1 MRFGRH
7 LKEQQIH
14 GYEKDVIHYDTLKK
28 AIKTQLL
35 ARWGI
40 SDDHAERNDRGR
52 DDDVDSV
59 EEALLESAHAEDGG
73 ESHRAAFFDAFGSEI
88 RRVSERY
95 DATCARLREKVA
107 ALLAEASRPP
117 VLENMSVLA
126 PDTPTGLGTA
136 HSRSQHDDRVDRAFR
151 HVYHEIT
158 IARHVVSLNYTGLRK
173 IAKKYLKKSA
183 KAAYLLAHAVG
194 TDEHVVDETLR
205 DETRELLSVISEAR
219 EAMDHLK
226 GVGGGGGIGRDD
238 DTAGTAGGSASTQ
251 LARRPRS
258 EGGNVDSDD
267 DDAGTHRRR
276 SDVESGSRRRRADSE
291 SVATYSHH
299 SHHSGS
305 LLGSPSRTVYRASAA
320 LAEADVRERLREL
333 PCNRGDEPAKLET
346 ELERAYTKL
355 LGLDEDEASTGGGG
369 GGGGGGADVA
379 RRRLRLIERPA
390 PPAAGQL
397 SSFAFGAGT
406 IAAFAL
412 LVMWIQPVTTRGHD
426 CPRCLQYFQ
435 ASLPAFRLA
444 AIPIVWLW
452 CWAGVT
458 RACGAHYI
466 NYRFLLEVSL
476 EEEAGWHWNAAIAA
490 VLTAGWLVIFALFT
504 ACVRFGIDPLV
515 PGSDLSPAYYPLG
528 LLVFVILILTFPP
541 STIFAV
547 GRTAANKSPDSSDSS
562 DSSDSFAAK
571 MRRVMRIFNPRA
583 RASLLRSIAH
593 MAIAPFGPPIRFR
606 DNLVADVACSMVRCL
621 VDGVTT
627 ARFFFTGEY
636 EKRKPSL
643 AEDLGP
649 TSPVITAIPYWIRL
663 QQCVRRF
670 YDSQQGSRERIE
682 HVINAGKYTMSLV
695 SIGLASV
702 GRYSAIDGP
711 FWSDPGRVAWI
722 SCLFIGALYS
732 FAWDVV
738 MDWGLVEVS
747 KTDSTADSTENL
759 RFPVFPLKIRWKTTR
774 DRVFRSTWFYAWA
787 VCSNL
792 VGRFAWAVTITPHMN
807 RGVFFIFSGL
817 TNEGLATLV
826 AVVELLRRAQWTFL
840 RLENEYLNNAAHYR
854 SVVAAPMLL
863 DDAWSE
869 RWDAEWRFER
879 EEAEASRTTAAVYAV
894 MGANAGMALAVIGV
908 FYLVYSGDF

>member
-40 SDDHAERNDRGR
+40 SDDHAERNEGGR

-73 ESHRAAFFDAFGSEI
+73 EGHRAAFFDAFGSEI

-95 DATCARLREKVA
+95 DATCARLREKVT

-219 EAMDHLK
+219 EAMDLAK
-226 GVGGGGGIGRDD
+226 GGVGGAAREDEVVGVGI
-238 DTAGTAGGSASTQ
+238 
-251 LARRPRS
+251 
-258 EGGNVDSDD
+258 
-267 DDAGTHRRR
+267 TH
-276 SDVESGSRRRRADSE
+276 SE
-291 SVATYSHH
+291 SLGITH

-320 LAEADVRERLREL
+320 AAEADVRERLREL
-333 PCNRGDEPAKLET
+333 PCNRGDEPAGMET

-355 LGLDEDEASTGGGG
+355 LGLDEDEASSDGGGG
-369 GGGGGGADVA
+369 SGGADVA

-397 SSFAFGAGT
+397 SSFAFGAGA

-412 LVMWIQPVTTRGHD
+412 LVMWIQPVTTRGRD

-444 AIPIVWLW
+444 AIPVVWLW

-490 VLTAGWLVIFALFT
+490 VLTAGWLVVFALFT
-504 ACVRFGIDPLV
+504 ACVKFGIDPLV

-547 GRTAANKSPDSSDSS
+547 GRTAANKSGWSSDGGERGVGSP
-562 DSSDSFAAK
+562 DSFAAK
-571 MRRVMRIFNPRA
+571 TRRVMRIFNPRA

-593 MAIAPFGPPIRFR
+593 MAIAPFGPPVRFR

-627 ARFFFTGEY
+627 ARFFFSGEY

-670 YDSQQGSRERIE
+670 YDSQRGSRERIE

-695 SIGLASV
+695 SIGLASI
-702 GRYSAIDGP
+702 GKYRAIDGP

-747 KTDSTADSTENL
+747 CATDSTADSTRS

-807 RGVFFIFSGL
+807 HGVFFIFSGL

>member
-40 SDDHAERNDRGR
+40 SDDHAERNEGGR

-95 DATCARLREKVA
+95 DATCARLREKVT

-219 EAMDHLK
+219 EAMDLAK
-226 GVGGGGGIGRDD
+226 GGVGGAAREDEVVGVGI
-238 DTAGTAGGSASTQ
+238 
-251 LARRPRS
+251 
-258 EGGNVDSDD
+258 
-267 DDAGTHRRR
+267 TH
-276 SDVESGSRRRRADSE
+276 SE
-291 SVATYSHH
+291 SLGITH

-320 LAEADVRERLREL
+320 AAEADVRERLREL
-333 PCNRGDEPAKLET
+333 PCNRGDEPAGMET

-355 LGLDEDEASTGGGG
+355 LGLDEDETSSDGGGG
-369 GGGGGGADVA
+369 SGGANVA

-397 SSFAFGAGT
+397 SSFAFGAGA

-412 LVMWIQPVTTRGHD
+412 LVMWIQPVTTRGRD

-444 AIPIVWLW
+444 AIPVVWLW

-490 VLTAGWLVIFALFT
+490 VLTAGWLVVFALFT
-504 ACVRFGIDPLV
+504 ACVKFGIDPLV

-547 GRTAANKSPDSSDSS
+547 GRTAANKSGWSSDGGERGVGSP
-562 DSSDSFAAK
+562 DSFAAK
-571 MRRVMRIFNPRA
+571 TRRVMRIFNPRA

-593 MAIAPFGPPIRFR
+593 MAIAPFGPPVRFR

-627 ARFFFTGEY
+627 ARFFFSGEY

-670 YDSQQGSRERIE
+670 YDSQRGSRERIE

-695 SIGLASV
+695 SIGLASI
-702 GRYSAIDGP
+702 GKYRAIDGP

-747 KTDSTADSTENL
+747 CATDSTADSTRS

-807 RGVFFIFSGL
+807 HGVFFIFSGL

>member
-40 SDDHAERNDRGR
+40 SDDHAERNEGGR

-219 EAMDHLK
+219 EAMDLAK
-226 GVGGGGGIGRDD
+226 GGVGGAAREDEVVGVGI
-238 DTAGTAGGSASTQ
+238 
-251 LARRPRS
+251 
-258 EGGNVDSDD
+258 
-267 DDAGTHRRR
+267 TH
-276 SDVESGSRRRRADSE
+276 SE
-291 SVATYSHH
+291 SLGITH

-320 LAEADVRERLREL
+320 AAEADVRERLREL
-333 PCNRGDEPAKLET
+333 PCNRGDEPAGMET

-355 LGLDEDEASTGGGG
+355 LGLDEDETSSDGGGG
-369 GGGGGGADVA
+369 SGGADVA

-397 SSFAFGAGT
+397 SSFAFGAGA

-444 AIPIVWLW
+444 AIPVVWLW

-490 VLTAGWLVIFALFT
+490 VLTAGWLVVFALFT
-504 ACVRFGIDPLV
+504 ACVKFGIDPLV

-547 GRTAANKSPDSSDSS
+547 GRTAANKSGWSSDGGERGVGSP
-562 DSSDSFAAK
+562 DSFAAK
-571 MRRVMRIFNPRA
+571 TRRVMRIFNPRA

-593 MAIAPFGPPIRFR
+593 MAIAPFGPPVRFR

-627 ARFFFTGEY
+627 ARFFFSGEY

-670 YDSQQGSRERIE
+670 YDSQRGSRERIE

-695 SIGLASV
+695 SIGLASI
-702 GRYSAIDGP
+702 GKYRAIDGP

-747 KTDSTADSTENL
+747 CATDSTADSTRS

>member
-1 MRFGRH
+1 M
-7 LKEQQIH
+7 
-14 GYEKDVIHYDTLKK
+14 
-28 AIKTQLL
+28 
-35 ARWGI
+35 
-40 SDDHAERNDRGR
+40 
-52 DDDVDSV
+52 
-59 EEALLESAHAEDGG
+59 
-73 ESHRAAFFDAFGSEI
+73 
-88 RRVSERY
+88 
-95 DATCARLREKVA
+95 
-107 ALLAEASRPP
+107 
-117 VLENMSVLA
+117 
-126 PDTPTGLGTA
+126 
-136 HSRSQHDDRVDRAFR
+136 
-151 HVYHEIT
+151 
-158 IARHVVSLNYTGLRK
+158 
-173 IAKKYLKKSA
+173 
-183 KAAYLLAHAVG
+183 
-194 TDEHVVDETLR
+194 
-205 DETRELLSVISEAR
+205 
-219 EAMDHLK
+219 
-226 GVGGGGGIGRDD
+226 
-238 DTAGTAGGSASTQ
+238 
-251 LARRPRS
+251 
-258 EGGNVDSDD
+258 
-267 DDAGTHRRR
+267 
-276 SDVESGSRRRRADSE
+276 
-291 SVATYSHH
+291 
-299 SHHSGS
+299 
-305 LLGSPSRTVYRASAA
+305 
-320 LAEADVRERLREL
+320 
-333 PCNRGDEPAKLET
+333 
-346 ELERAYTKL
+346 
-355 LGLDEDEASTGGGG
+355 
-369 GGGGGGADVA
+369 
-379 RRRLRLIERPA
+379 
-390 PPAAGQL
+390 
-397 SSFAFGAGT
+397 
-406 IAAFAL
+406 
-412 LVMWIQPVTTRGHD
+412 
-426 CPRCLQYFQ
+426 
-435 ASLPAFRLA
+435 
-444 AIPIVWLW
+444 
-452 CWAGVT
+452 
-458 RACGAHYI
+458 
-466 NYRFLLEVSL
+466 EVSL

-490 VLTAGWLVIFALFT
+490 VLTAGWLTVFALFT

-547 GRTAANKSPDSSDSS
+547 GRTAANKSGWSSSGDSSG
-562 DSSDSFAAK
+562 DSFAAK
-571 MRRVMRIFNPRA
+571 TRRVMRIFNPRA

-670 YDSQQGSRERIE
+670 YDSQRGSRERIE
-682 HVINAGKYTMSLV
+682 HVINAGKYATSLV

-738 MDWGLVEVS
+738 RDWGLVEVS
-747 KTDSTADSTENL
+747 LATDGSTAESTRW

-787 VCSNL
+787 MCSNL

>member
-40 SDDHAERNDRGR
+40 SDDHAERNEGGR

-59 EEALLESAHAEDGG
+59 EEALLESAHAEDGS

-95 DATCARLREKVA
+95 DATCARLREKVT

-219 EAMDHLK
+219 EAMDLAK
-226 GVGGGGGIGRDD
+226 GGVGGAAREDEVVGVGI
-238 DTAGTAGGSASTQ
+238 
-251 LARRPRS
+251 
-258 EGGNVDSDD
+258 
-267 DDAGTHRRR
+267 TH
-276 SDVESGSRRRRADSE
+276 SE
-291 SVATYSHH
+291 SLGITH

-320 LAEADVRERLREL
+320 AAEADVRERLREL
-333 PCNRGDEPAKLET
+333 PCNRGDEPAGMET

-355 LGLDEDEASTGGGG
+355 LGLDEDEASSDGGGG
-369 GGGGGGADVA
+369 SGGADVA

-397 SSFAFGAGT
+397 SSFAFGAGA

-412 LVMWIQPVTTRGHD
+412 LVMWIQPVTTRGRD

-444 AIPIVWLW
+444 AIPVVWLW

-490 VLTAGWLVIFALFT
+490 VLTAGWLVVFALFT
-504 ACVRFGIDPLV
+504 ACVKFGIDPLV

-547 GRTAANKSPDSSDSS
+547 GRTAANKSGWSSDGGERGVGSP
-562 DSSDSFAAK
+562 DSFAAK
-571 MRRVMRIFNPRA
+571 TRRVMRIFNPRA

-593 MAIAPFGPPIRFR
+593 MAIAPFGPPVRFR

-627 ARFFFTGEY
+627 ARFFFSGEY

-670 YDSQQGSRERIE
+670 YDSQRGSRERIE

-695 SIGLASV
+695 SIGLASI
-702 GRYSAIDGP
+702 GKYRAIDGP

-747 KTDSTADSTENL
+747 CATDSTADSTRS

-807 RGVFFIFSGL
+807 HGVFFIFSGL

>member
-1 MRFGRH
+1 M
-7 LKEQQIH
+7 
-14 GYEKDVIHYDTLKK
+14 
-28 AIKTQLL
+28 
-35 ARWGI
+35 
-40 SDDHAERNDRGR
+40 
-52 DDDVDSV
+52 
-59 EEALLESAHAEDGG
+59 
-73 ESHRAAFFDAFGSEI
+73 
-88 RRVSERY
+88 
-95 DATCARLREKVA
+95 
-107 ALLAEASRPP
+107 
-117 VLENMSVLA
+117 
-126 PDTPTGLGTA
+126 
-136 HSRSQHDDRVDRAFR
+136 
-151 HVYHEIT
+151 
-158 IARHVVSLNYTGLRK
+158 
-173 IAKKYLKKSA
+173 
-183 KAAYLLAHAVG
+183 
-194 TDEHVVDETLR
+194 
-205 DETRELLSVISEAR
+205 
-219 EAMDHLK
+219 
-226 GVGGGGGIGRDD
+226 
-238 DTAGTAGGSASTQ
+238 
-251 LARRPRS
+251 
-258 EGGNVDSDD
+258 
-267 DDAGTHRRR
+267 
-276 SDVESGSRRRRADSE
+276 
-291 SVATYSHH
+291 
-299 SHHSGS
+299 
-305 LLGSPSRTVYRASAA
+305 
-320 LAEADVRERLREL
+320 
-333 PCNRGDEPAKLET
+333 
-346 ELERAYTKL
+346 
-355 LGLDEDEASTGGGG
+355 
-369 GGGGGGADVA
+369 
-379 RRRLRLIERPA
+379 
-390 PPAAGQL
+390 
-397 SSFAFGAGT
+397 
-406 IAAFAL
+406 
-412 LVMWIQPVTTRGHD
+412 
-426 CPRCLQYFQ
+426 
-435 ASLPAFRLA
+435 
-444 AIPIVWLW
+444 
-452 CWAGVT
+452 T

-490 VLTAGWLVIFALFT
+490 VLTAGWLVVFALFT
-504 ACVRFGIDPLV
+504 ACVKFGIDPLV

-547 GRTAANKSPDSSDSS
+547 GRTAANKSGWSSDGGERGVGSP
-562 DSSDSFAAK
+562 DSFAAK
-571 MRRVMRIFNPRA
+571 TRRVMRIFNPRA

-593 MAIAPFGPPIRFR
+593 MAIAPFGPPVRFR

-627 ARFFFTGEY
+627 ARFFFSGEY

-670 YDSQQGSRERIE
+670 YDSQRGSRERIE

-695 SIGLASV
+695 SIGLASI
-702 GRYSAIDGP
+702 GKYRAIDGP

-747 KTDSTADSTENL
+747 CATDSTADSTRS

-807 RGVFFIFSGL
+807 HGVFFIFSGL

>member
-40 SDDHAERNDRGR
+40 SDDHAERNEGGR

-95 DATCARLREKVA
+95 DATCARLREKVT

-219 EAMDHLK
+219 EAMDLAK
-226 GVGGGGGIGRDD
+226 GGVGGAAREDEVVGVGI
-238 DTAGTAGGSASTQ
+238 
-251 LARRPRS
+251 
-258 EGGNVDSDD
+258 
-267 DDAGTHRRR
+267 TH
-276 SDVESGSRRRRADSE
+276 SE
-291 SVATYSHH
+291 SLGITH

-320 LAEADVRERLREL
+320 AAEADVRERLREL
-333 PCNRGDEPAKLET
+333 PCNRGDEPAGMET

-355 LGLDEDEASTGGGG
+355 LGLDEDEASSDGGGG
-369 GGGGGGADVA
+369 SSGADVA

-397 SSFAFGAGT
+397 SSFAFGAGA

-412 LVMWIQPVTTRGHD
+412 LVMWIQPVTTRGRD

-444 AIPIVWLW
+444 AIPVVWLW

-490 VLTAGWLVIFALFT
+490 VLTAGWLVVFALFT
-504 ACVRFGIDPLV
+504 ACVKFGIDPLV

-547 GRTAANKSPDSSDSS
+547 GRTAANKSGWSSDGGERGVGSP
-562 DSSDSFAAK
+562 DSFAAK
-571 MRRVMRIFNPRA
+571 TRRVMRIFNPRA

-593 MAIAPFGPPIRFR
+593 MAIAPFGPPVRFR

-627 ARFFFTGEY
+627 ARFFFSGEY

-670 YDSQQGSRERIE
+670 YDSQRGSRERIE

-695 SIGLASV
+695 SIGLASI
-702 GRYSAIDGP
+702 GKYRAIDGP

-747 KTDSTADSTENL
+747 CATDSTADSTRS
-759 RFPVFPLKIRWKTTR
+759 RFPVFPLKIHWKTTR

-807 RGVFFIFSGL
+807 HGVFFIFSGL

>member
-40 SDDHAERNDRGR
+40 SDDHAERNEGGR

-95 DATCARLREKVA
+95 DATCARLREKVT

-219 EAMDHLK
+219 EAMDLAK
-226 GVGGGGGIGRDD
+226 GGVGVAAREDEVVGVGI
-238 DTAGTAGGSASTQ
+238 
-251 LARRPRS
+251 
-258 EGGNVDSDD
+258 
-267 DDAGTHRRR
+267 TH
-276 SDVESGSRRRRADSE
+276 SE
-291 SVATYSHH
+291 SLGITH

-305 LLGSPSRTVYRASAA
+305 LLGSPSRTVSRASAA
-320 LAEADVRERLREL
+320 AAEADVRERLREL
-333 PCNRGDEPAKLET
+333 PCNRGDEPAGMET

-355 LGLDEDEASTGGGG
+355 LGLDEDEASSDGGGG
-369 GGGGGGADVA
+369 SGGADVA

-397 SSFAFGAGT
+397 SSFAFGAGA

-412 LVMWIQPVTTRGHD
+412 LVMWIQPVTTRGRD

-444 AIPIVWLW
+444 AIPVVWLW

-490 VLTAGWLVIFALFT
+490 VLTAGWLVVFALFT
-504 ACVRFGIDPLV
+504 ACVKFGIDPLV

-547 GRTAANKSPDSSDSS
+547 GRTAANKSGWSSDGGERGVGSP
-562 DSSDSFAAK
+562 DSFAAK
-571 MRRVMRIFNPRA
+571 TRRVMRIFNPRA

-627 ARFFFTGEY
+627 ARFFFSGEY

-643 AEDLGP
+643 AEDLGA

-670 YDSQQGSRERIE
+670 YDAKQGSRERIE
-682 HVINAGKYTMSLV
+682 HVVNAGKYTVSLI

-702 GRYSAIDGP
+702 GRYGSDIDGS

-722 SCLFIGALYS
+722 SCLFIGAVYS
-732 FAWDVV
+732 YVWDVV
-738 MDWGLVEVS
+738 MDWGLVEVT
-747 KTDSTADSTENL
+747 KREGANGGEWQWW
-759 RFPVFPLKIRWKTTR
+759 FPLVPVKVRWKTTR

-787 VCSNL
+787 MGSNL

-879 EEAEASRTTAAVYAV
+879 EEAAASRTTTAVYVV
-894 MGANAGMALAVIGV
+894 MGANVGVALAVIGV

>member
-40 SDDHAERNDRGR
+40 SDDHAERNEGGR

-219 EAMDHLK
+219 EAMDLAK
-226 GVGGGGGIGRDD
+226 GGVGGAAREDEVVGVGI
-238 DTAGTAGGSASTQ
+238 
-251 LARRPRS
+251 
-258 EGGNVDSDD
+258 
-267 DDAGTHRRR
+267 TH
-276 SDVESGSRRRRADSE
+276 SE
-291 SVATYSHH
+291 SLGITH

-320 LAEADVRERLREL
+320 AAEADVRERLREL
-333 PCNRGDEPAKLET
+333 PCNRGDEPAGMET

-355 LGLDEDEASTGGGG
+355 LGLDEDEASSDGGGG
-369 GGGGGGADVA
+369 SGGADVA

-397 SSFAFGAGT
+397 SSFAFGAGA

-412 LVMWIQPVTTRGHD
+412 LVMWIQPVTTRGRD

-444 AIPIVWLW
+444 AIPVVWLW

-490 VLTAGWLVIFALFT
+490 VLTAGWLVVFALFT
-504 ACVRFGIDPLV
+504 ACVKFGIDPLV

-547 GRTAANKSPDSSDSS
+547 GRTAANKSGWSSDGGERGVGSP
-562 DSSDSFAAK
+562 DSFAAK
-571 MRRVMRIFNPRA
+571 TRRVMRIFNPRA

-593 MAIAPFGPPIRFR
+593 MAIAPFGPPVRFR

-627 ARFFFTGEY
+627 ARFFFSGEY

-670 YDSQQGSRERIE
+670 YDSQRGSRERIE

-695 SIGLASV
+695 SIGLASI
-702 GRYSAIDGP
+702 GKYRAIDGP

-747 KTDSTADSTENL
+747 CATDSTADSTRS

-807 RGVFFIFSGL
+807 HGVFFIFSGL

-863 DDAWSE
+863 NDAWSE

>member
-40 SDDHAERNDRGR
+40 SDDHAERNEGGR
-52 DDDVDSV
+52 DNDVDSV

-95 DATCARLREKVA
+95 DATCARLREKVT

-219 EAMDHLK
+219 EAMDLAK
-226 GVGGGGGIGRDD
+226 GGVGGAAREDEVVGVGI
-238 DTAGTAGGSASTQ
+238 
-251 LARRPRS
+251 
-258 EGGNVDSDD
+258 
-267 DDAGTHRRR
+267 TH
-276 SDVESGSRRRRADSE
+276 SE
-291 SVATYSHH
+291 SLGITH

-320 LAEADVRERLREL
+320 AAEADVRERLREL
-333 PCNRGDEPAKLET
+333 PCNRGDEPAGMET

-355 LGLDEDEASTGGGG
+355 LGLDEDEASSDGGGG
-369 GGGGGGADVA
+369 SGGADVA

-397 SSFAFGAGT
+397 SSFAFGAGA

-412 LVMWIQPVTTRGHD
+412 LVMWIQPVTTRGRD

-444 AIPIVWLW
+444 AIPVVWLW

-490 VLTAGWLVIFALFT
+490 VLTAGWLVVFALFT
-504 ACVRFGIDPLV
+504 ACVKFRIDPLV

-547 GRTAANKSPDSSDSS
+547 GRTAANKSGWSSDGGERGVGSP
-562 DSSDSFAAK
+562 DSFAAK
-571 MRRVMRIFNPRA
+571 TRRVMRIFNPRA

-593 MAIAPFGPPIRFR
+593 MAIAPFGPPVRFR

-627 ARFFFTGEY
+627 ARFFFSGEY

-670 YDSQQGSRERIE
+670 YDSQRGSRERIE

-695 SIGLASV
+695 SIGLASI
-702 GRYSAIDGP
+702 GKYRAIDGP

-738 MDWGLVEVS
+738 MDWGLVEVLCA
-747 KTDSTADSTENL
+747 TDSTADSTRS

-807 RGVFFIFSGL
+807 HGVFFIFSGL

>member
-59 EEALLESAHAEDGG
+59 EEALLESARAEDGG

-183 KAAYLLAHAVG
+183 KAAHLLAHAVG

-219 EAMDHLK
+219 EAMDLAK
-226 GVGGGGGIGRDD
+226 GGVGGAAREDEVVSVGI
-238 DTAGTAGGSASTQ
+238 
-251 LARRPRS
+251 
-258 EGGNVDSDD
+258 
-267 DDAGTHRRR
+267 TH
-276 SDVESGSRRRRADSE
+276 SE
-291 SVATYSHH
+291 SLGITH

-320 LAEADVRERLREL
+320 AAEADVRERLREL
-333 PCNRGDEPAKLET
+333 LCNRGDEPAGMET

-355 LGLDEDEASTGGGG
+355 LGLDEDEASSDGGGG
-369 GGGGGGADVA
+369 SGGADVA

-397 SSFAFGAGT
+397 SSFAFGAGA

-412 LVMWIQPVTTRGHD
+412 LVMWIQPVTTRGRD

-444 AIPIVWLW
+444 AIPVVWLW

-490 VLTAGWLVIFALFT
+490 VLTAGWLVVFALFT
-504 ACVRFGIDPLV
+504 ACVKFGIDPLV

-547 GRTAANKSPDSSDSS
+547 GRTAANKSGWSSDGGERGVGSP
-562 DSSDSFAAK
+562 DSFAAK
-571 MRRVMRIFNPRA
+571 TRRVMRIFNPRA

-670 YDSQQGSRERIE
+670 YDSQRGSRERIE
-682 HVINAGKYTMSLV
+682 HVINAGKYATSLV

-747 KTDSTADSTENL
+747 CATDSTADSTRS

-807 RGVFFIFSGL
+807 HGVFFIFSGL

>member
-40 SDDHAERNDRGR
+40 SDDHAERNEGGR

-95 DATCARLREKVA
+95 DATCARLREKVT

-219 EAMDHLK
+219 EAMDLAK
-226 GVGGGGGIGRDD
+226 GGVGVAAREDEVVGVGI
-238 DTAGTAGGSASTQ
+238 
-251 LARRPRS
+251 
-258 EGGNVDSDD
+258 
-267 DDAGTHRRR
+267 TH
-276 SDVESGSRRRRADSE
+276 SE
-291 SVATYSHH
+291 SLGITH

-320 LAEADVRERLREL
+320 AAEADVRERLREL
-333 PCNRGDEPAKLET
+333 PCNRGDEPAGMET

-355 LGLDEDEASTGGGG
+355 LGLDEDEASSDGGGG
-369 GGGGGGADVA
+369 SGGADVA

-397 SSFAFGAGT
+397 SSFAFGAGA

-412 LVMWIQPVTTRGHD
+412 LVMWIQPVTTRGRD

-444 AIPIVWLW
+444 AIPVVWLW

-490 VLTAGWLVIFALFT
+490 VLTAGWLVVFALFT
-504 ACVRFGIDPLV
+504 ACVKFGIDPLV

-547 GRTAANKSPDSSDSS
+547 GRTAANKSGWSSDGGERGVGSP
-562 DSSDSFAAK
+562 DSFAAK
-571 MRRVMRIFNPRA
+571 TRRVMRIFNPRA

-593 MAIAPFGPPIRFR
+593 MAIAPFGPPVRFR

-627 ARFFFTGEY
+627 ARFFFSGEY

-670 YDSQQGSRERIE
+670 YDSQRGSRERIE

-695 SIGLASV
+695 SIGLASI
-702 GRYSAIDGP
+702 GKYRAIDGP

-747 KTDSTADSTENL
+747 CATDSTADSTRS

-807 RGVFFIFSGL
+807 HGVFFIFSGL

>member
-40 SDDHAERNDRGR
+40 SDDHAERNEGGR

-59 EEALLESAHAEDGG
+59 EEALLESARAEDGG

-219 EAMDHLK
+219 EAMDLAK
-226 GVGGGGGIGRDD
+226 GGVGVSAREDEVVGVGI
-238 DTAGTAGGSASTQ
+238 
-251 LARRPRS
+251 
-258 EGGNVDSDD
+258 
-267 DDAGTHRRR
+267 TH
-276 SDVESGSRRRRADSE
+276 SE
-291 SVATYSHH
+291 SLGITH

-320 LAEADVRERLREL
+320 AAEADVRERLREL

-355 LGLDEDEASTGGGG
+355 LGLDEDETSSDGGGG
-369 GGGGGGADVA
+369 SGGANVA

-397 SSFAFGAGT
+397 SSFAFGAGA

-444 AIPIVWLW
+444 AIPVVWLW

-490 VLTAGWLVIFALFT
+490 VLTAGWLTVFALFT

-547 GRTAANKSPDSSDSS
+547 GRTAANKSGGWSSSGDSSG
-562 DSSDSFAAK
+562 DSFAAK
-571 MRRVMRIFNPRA
+571 TRRVMRIFNPRA

-627 ARFFFTGEY
+627 ARFFFSGEY

-670 YDSQQGSRERIE
+670 YDSQRGSRERIE
-682 HVINAGKYTMSLV
+682 HVINAGKYATSLV

-747 KTDSTADSTENL
+747 LATDGSNAESTRW

-807 RGVFFIFSGL
+807 HGVFFIFSGL

>member
-40 SDDHAERNDRGR
+40 SDDHAERNEGGR

-95 DATCARLREKVA
+95 DATCARLREKVT

-219 EAMDHLK
+219 EAMDLAK
-226 GVGGGGGIGRDD
+226 GGVGGAAREDEVVGVGI
-238 DTAGTAGGSASTQ
+238 
-251 LARRPRS
+251 
-258 EGGNVDSDD
+258 
-267 DDAGTHRRR
+267 TH
-276 SDVESGSRRRRADSE
+276 SE
-291 SVATYSHH
+291 SLGITH

-320 LAEADVRERLREL
+320 AAEADVRERLREL
-333 PCNRGDEPAKLET
+333 PCNRGDEPAGMET

-355 LGLDEDEASTGGGG
+355 LGLDEDEASSDGGGG
-369 GGGGGGADVA
+369 SGGADVA

-397 SSFAFGAGT
+397 SSFAFGAGA

-412 LVMWIQPVTTRGHD
+412 LVMWIQPVTTRGRD

-444 AIPIVWLW
+444 AIPVVWLW

-490 VLTAGWLVIFALFT
+490 VLTAGWLVVFALFT
-504 ACVRFGIDPLV
+504 ACVKFGIDPLV

-547 GRTAANKSPDSSDSS
+547 GRTAANKSGWSSDGGERGVGSP
-562 DSSDSFAAK
+562 DSFAAK
-571 MRRVMRIFNPRA
+571 TRRVMRIFNPRA

-593 MAIAPFGPPIRFR
+593 MAIAPFGPPVRFR

-627 ARFFFTGEY
+627 ARFFFSGEY

-670 YDSQQGSRERIE
+670 YDSQRGSRERIE

-695 SIGLASV
+695 SIGLASI
-702 GRYSAIDGP
+702 GKYRAIDGP

-747 KTDSTADSTENL
+747 CATDSTADSTRS

>member
-95 DATCARLREKVA
+95 DATCARLREKVT

-219 EAMDHLK
+219 EAMDLAK
-226 GVGGGGGIGRDD
+226 GGVGGAAREDEVVGVGI
-238 DTAGTAGGSASTQ
+238 
-251 LARRPRS
+251 
-258 EGGNVDSDD
+258 
-267 DDAGTHRRR
+267 TH
-276 SDVESGSRRRRADSE
+276 SE
-291 SVATYSHH
+291 SLGITH

-320 LAEADVRERLREL
+320 AAEADVRERLREL
-333 PCNRGDEPAKLET
+333 PCNRGDEPAGMET

-355 LGLDEDEASTGGGG
+355 LGLDEDEASSDGGGG
-369 GGGGGGADVA
+369 SGGADVA

-397 SSFAFGAGT
+397 SSFAFGAGA

-412 LVMWIQPVTTRGHD
+412 LVMWIQPVTTRGRD

-444 AIPIVWLW
+444 AIPVVWLW

-490 VLTAGWLVIFALFT
+490 VLTAGWLVVFALFT
-504 ACVRFGIDPLV
+504 ACVKFGIDPLV

-547 GRTAANKSPDSSDSS
+547 GRTAANKSGWSSDGGERGVGSP
-562 DSSDSFAAK
+562 DSFAAK
-571 MRRVMRIFNPRA
+571 TRRVMRIFNPRA

-593 MAIAPFGPPIRFR
+593 MAIAPFGPPVRFR

-627 ARFFFTGEY
+627 ARFFFSGEY

-670 YDSQQGSRERIE
+670 YDSQRGSRERIE

-747 KTDSTADSTENL
+747 CATDSTADSTRS

-807 RGVFFIFSGL
+807 HGVFFIFSGL

>member
-40 SDDHAERNDRGR
+40 SDDHAERNEGGR

-95 DATCARLREKVA
+95 DATCARLREKVT

-219 EAMDHLK
+219 EAMDLAK
-226 GVGGGGGIGRDD
+226 GGVGGAAREDEVVGVGI
-238 DTAGTAGGSASTQ
+238 
-251 LARRPRS
+251 
-258 EGGNVDSDD
+258 
-267 DDAGTHRRR
+267 TH
-276 SDVESGSRRRRADSE
+276 SE
-291 SVATYSHH
+291 SLGITH

-320 LAEADVRERLREL
+320 AAEADVRERLREL
-333 PCNRGDEPAKLET
+333 PCNRGDEPAGMET

-355 LGLDEDEASTGGGG
+355 LGLDEDETSSDGGGG
-369 GGGGGGADVA
+369 SGGADVA

-397 SSFAFGAGT
+397 SSFAFGAGA

-412 LVMWIQPVTTRGHD
+412 LVMWIQPVTTRGRD

-444 AIPIVWLW
+444 AIPVVWLW

-490 VLTAGWLVIFALFT
+490 VLTAGWLVVFALFT
-504 ACVRFGIDPLV
+504 ACVKFGIDPLV

-547 GRTAANKSPDSSDSS
+547 GRTAANKSGWSSDGGERGVGSP
-562 DSSDSFAAK
+562 DSFAAK
-571 MRRVMRIFNPRA
+571 TRRVMRIFNPRA

-593 MAIAPFGPPIRFR
+593 MAIAPFGPPVRFR

-627 ARFFFTGEY
+627 ARFFFSGEY

-670 YDSQQGSRERIE
+670 YDSQRGSRERIE

-695 SIGLASV
+695 SIGLASI
-702 GRYSAIDGP
+702 GKYRAIDGP

-747 KTDSTADSTENL
+747 CATDSTADSTRS

-807 RGVFFIFSGL
+807 HGVFFIFSGL

>member
-40 SDDHAERNDRGR
+40 SDDHAERNEGGR

-219 EAMDHLK
+219 EAMDLAK
-226 GVGGGGGIGRDD
+226 GGVGVAAREDEVVGVGI
-238 DTAGTAGGSASTQ
+238 
-251 LARRPRS
+251 
-258 EGGNVDSDD
+258 
-267 DDAGTHRRR
+267 TH
-276 SDVESGSRRRRADSE
+276 SE
-291 SVATYSHH
+291 SLGITH

-320 LAEADVRERLREL
+320 AAEADVRERLREL
-333 PCNRGDEPAKLET
+333 PCNRGDEPAGMET

-355 LGLDEDEASTGGGG
+355 LGLDEDEASSDGGGG
-369 GGGGGGADVA
+369 SGGADVV

-397 SSFAFGAGT
+397 SSFAFGAGA

-412 LVMWIQPVTTRGHD
+412 LVMWIQPVTTRGRD

-444 AIPIVWLW
+444 AIPVVWLW

-490 VLTAGWLVIFALFT
+490 VLTAGWLVVFALFT
-504 ACVRFGIDPLV
+504 ACVKFGIDPLV

-547 GRTAANKSPDSSDSS
+547 GRTAANKSGWSSDGGERGVGSP
-562 DSSDSFAAK
+562 DSFAAK
-571 MRRVMRIFNPRA
+571 TRRVMRIFNPRA

-593 MAIAPFGPPIRFR
+593 MAIAPFGPPVRFR

-627 ARFFFTGEY
+627 ARFFFSGEY

-670 YDSQQGSRERIE
+670 YDSQRGSRERIE

-695 SIGLASV
+695 SIGLASI
-702 GRYSAIDGP
+702 GKYRAIDGP

-747 KTDSTADSTENL
+747 CATDSTADSTRS

-807 RGVFFIFSGL
+807 HGVFFIFSGL

>member
-40 SDDHAERNDRGR
+40 SDDHAERNEGGR

-95 DATCARLREKVA
+95 DATCARLREKVT

-183 KAAYLLAHAVG
+183 KAAHLLAHAVG

-219 EAMDHLK
+219 EAMDLAK
-226 GVGGGGGIGRDD
+226 GGVGGAAREDEVVGVGI
-238 DTAGTAGGSASTQ
+238 
-251 LARRPRS
+251 
-258 EGGNVDSDD
+258 
-267 DDAGTHRRR
+267 TH
-276 SDVESGSRRRRADSE
+276 SE
-291 SVATYSHH
+291 SLGITH

-320 LAEADVRERLREL
+320 AAEADVRERLREL
-333 PCNRGDEPAKLET
+333 PCNRGDEPAGMET

-355 LGLDEDEASTGGGG
+355 LGLDEDEASSDGGGG
-369 GGGGGGADVA
+369 SGGADVA

-397 SSFAFGAGT
+397 SSFAFGAGA

-412 LVMWIQPVTTRGHD
+412 LVMWIQPVTTRGRD

-444 AIPIVWLW
+444 AIPVVWLW

-490 VLTAGWLVIFALFT
+490 VLTAGWLVVFALFT
-504 ACVRFGIDPLV
+504 ACVKFGIDPLV

-547 GRTAANKSPDSSDSS
+547 GRTAANKSGWSSDGGERGVGSP
-562 DSSDSFAAK
+562 DSFAAK
-571 MRRVMRIFNPRA
+571 TRRVMRIFNPRA

-593 MAIAPFGPPIRFR
+593 MAIAPFGPPVRFR

-627 ARFFFTGEY
+627 ARFFFSGEY

-670 YDSQQGSRERIE
+670 YDSQRGSRERIE

-695 SIGLASV
+695 SIGLASI
-702 GRYSAIDGP
+702 GKYRAIDGP

-747 KTDSTADSTENL
+747 CATDSTADSTRS

>member
-40 SDDHAERNDRGR
+40 SDDHAERNEGGR

-95 DATCARLREKVA
+95 DATCARLREKVT

-219 EAMDHLK
+219 EAMDLAK
-226 GVGGGGGIGRDD
+226 GGVGVAAREDEVVGVGI
-238 DTAGTAGGSASTQ
+238 
-251 LARRPRS
+251 
-258 EGGNVDSDD
+258 
-267 DDAGTHRRR
+267 TH
-276 SDVESGSRRRRADSE
+276 SE
-291 SVATYSHH
+291 SLGITH

-320 LAEADVRERLREL
+320 AAEADVRERLREL
-333 PCNRGDEPAKLET
+333 PCNRGDEPAGMET

-355 LGLDEDEASTGGGG
+355 LGLDEDEASSDGGGG
-369 GGGGGGADVA
+369 SGGADVA

-397 SSFAFGAGT
+397 SSFAFGAGA

-412 LVMWIQPVTTRGHD
+412 LVMWIQPVTTRGRD

-444 AIPIVWLW
+444 AIPVVWLW

-490 VLTAGWLVIFALFT
+490 VLTAGWLVVFALFT
-504 ACVRFGIDPLV
+504 ACVKFGIDPLV

-547 GRTAANKSPDSSDSS
+547 GRTAANKSGWSSDGGERGVGSP
-562 DSSDSFAAK
+562 DSFAAK
-571 MRRVMRIFNPRA
+571 TRRVMRIFNPRA

-670 YDSQQGSRERIE
+670 YDSQRGSRERIE

-695 SIGLASV
+695 SIGLASI
-702 GRYSAIDGP
+702 GKYRAIDGP

-747 KTDSTADSTENL
+747 CATDSTADSTRS

-807 RGVFFIFSGL
+807 HGVFFIFSGL

>member
-40 SDDHAERNDRGR
+40 SDDHAERNEGGR

-95 DATCARLREKVA
+95 DATCARLREKVT

-219 EAMDHLK
+219 EAMDLAK
-226 GVGGGGGIGRDD
+226 GGVGGAAREDEVVGVGI
-238 DTAGTAGGSASTQ
+238 
-251 LARRPRS
+251 
-258 EGGNVDSDD
+258 
-267 DDAGTHRRR
+267 TH
-276 SDVESGSRRRRADSE
+276 SE
-291 SVATYSHH
+291 SLGITH

-320 LAEADVRERLREL
+320 AAEADVRERLREL
-333 PCNRGDEPAKLET
+333 PCNRGDEPAGMET

-355 LGLDEDEASTGGGG
+355 LGLDEDEASSDGGGG
-369 GGGGGGADVA
+369 SGGADVA

-397 SSFAFGAGT
+397 SSFAFGAGA

-444 AIPIVWLW
+444 AIPVVWLW

-490 VLTAGWLVIFALFT
+490 VLTAGWLTVFALFT

-547 GRTAANKSPDSSDSS
+547 GRTAANKSGWSSSGDSSG
-562 DSSDSFAAK
+562 DSFAAK
-571 MRRVMRIFNPRA
+571 TRRVMRIFNPRA

-593 MAIAPFGPPIRFR
+593 MAIAPFGPPVRFR

-670 YDSQQGSRERIE
+670 YDSQRGSRERIE

-695 SIGLASV
+695 SIGLASI
-702 GRYSAIDGP
+702 GKYRAIDGP

-747 KTDSTADSTENL
+747 CATDSTADSTRS
-759 RFPVFPLKIRWKTTR
+759 RFPVFLLKIRWKTTR

-807 RGVFFIFSGL
+807 HGVFFIFSGL

>member
-40 SDDHAERNDRGR
+40 SDDHAERNEGGR

-95 DATCARLREKVA
+95 DATCARLREKVT

-219 EAMDHLK
+219 EAMDLAK
-226 GVGGGGGIGRDD
+226 GGVGGAAREDEVVGVGI
-238 DTAGTAGGSASTQ
+238 
-251 LARRPRS
+251 
-258 EGGNVDSDD
+258 
-267 DDAGTHRRR
+267 TH
-276 SDVESGSRRRRADSE
+276 SE
-291 SVATYSHH
+291 SLGITH

-320 LAEADVRERLREL
+320 AAEADVRERLREL
-333 PCNRGDEPAKLET
+333 PCNRGDEPAGMET

-355 LGLDEDEASTGGGG
+355 LGLDEDEASSDGGGG
-369 GGGGGGADVA
+369 SSGADVA

-397 SSFAFGAGT
+397 SSFAFGAGA

-412 LVMWIQPVTTRGHD
+412 LVMWIQPVTTRGRD

-444 AIPIVWLW
+444 AIPVVWLW

-490 VLTAGWLVIFALFT
+490 VLTAGWLVVFALFT
-504 ACVRFGIDPLV
+504 ACVKFGIDPLV

-547 GRTAANKSPDSSDSS
+547 GRTAANKSGWSSDGGERGVGSP
-562 DSSDSFAAK
+562 DSFAAK
-571 MRRVMRIFNPRA
+571 TRRVMRIFNPRA

-593 MAIAPFGPPIRFR
+593 MAIAPFGPPVRFR

-627 ARFFFTGEY
+627 ARFFFSGEY

-670 YDSQQGSRERIE
+670 YDSQRGSRERIE

-695 SIGLASV
+695 SIGLASI
-702 GRYSAIDGP
+702 GKYRAIDGP

-747 KTDSTADSTENL
+747 CATDSTADSTRS

-807 RGVFFIFSGL
+807 HGVFFIFSGL

>member
-40 SDDHAERNDRGR
+40 SDDHAERNEGGR

-73 ESHRAAFFDAFGSEI
+73 ESHRAAFFDAFGFEI

-136 HSRSQHDDRVDRAFR
+136 YSRSQHDDRVDRAFR

-219 EAMDHLK
+219 EAMDLAK
-226 GVGGGGGIGRDD
+226 GGVGGAAREDEIVGVGI
-238 DTAGTAGGSASTQ
+238 T
-251 LARRPRS
+251 RS
-258 EGGNVDSDD
+258 ESLGI
-267 DDAGTHRRR
+267 T
-276 SDVESGSRRRRADSE
+276 
-291 SVATYSHH
+291 H

-320 LAEADVRERLREL
+320 AAEADVRERLREL
-333 PCNRGDEPAKLET
+333 PCNRGDEPAGMET

-355 LGLDEDEASTGGGG
+355 LGLDEDEALSDGGGG
-369 GGGGGGADVA
+369 SGGADVA

-397 SSFAFGAGT
+397 SSFAFGAGA

-412 LVMWIQPVTTRGHD
+412 LVMWVQPVTTRGGD

-444 AIPIVWLW
+444 AIPVVWLW

-490 VLTAGWLVIFALFT
+490 VLTAGWLVVFALFT
-504 ACVRFGIDPLV
+504 ACVKFGIDPLV

-547 GRTAANKSPDSSDSS
+547 GRTAANKSGWSSDGGERGVGSPDS
-562 DSSDSFAAK
+562 FTAK
-571 MRRVMRIFNPRA
+571 TQRVMRIFNPRA

-593 MAIAPFGPPIRFR
+593 MAIAPFGPPVRFR

-627 ARFFFTGEY
+627 TRFFFSGEY

-670 YDSQQGSRERIE
+670 YDSQRGSRERIE
-682 HVINAGKYTMSLV
+682 HVINAGKYTTSLV

-702 GRYSAIDGP
+702 GKYRAIDGP

-747 KTDSTADSTENL
+747 CATDSTADSTRS

-807 RGVFFIFSGL
+807 HGVFFIFSGL

-869 RWDAEWRFER
+869 RWDAEWRIER
-879 EEAEASRTTAAVYAV
+879 EE
-894 MGANAGMALAVIGV
+894 
-908 FYLVYSGDF
+908 

>member
-14 GYEKDVIHYDTLKK
+14 GYENDVIHYDTLKK

-40 SDDHAERNDRGR
+40 SDDHAERNEGGR
-52 DDDVDSV
+52 DNDVDSV

-95 DATCARLREKVA
+95 DATCARLREKVT

-219 EAMDHLK
+219 EAMDLAK
-226 GVGGGGGIGRDD
+226 GGVGGAAREDEVVGVGI
-238 DTAGTAGGSASTQ
+238 
-251 LARRPRS
+251 
-258 EGGNVDSDD
+258 
-267 DDAGTHRRR
+267 TH
-276 SDVESGSRRRRADSE
+276 SE
-291 SVATYSHH
+291 SLGITH

-320 LAEADVRERLREL
+320 AAEADVRERLREL
-333 PCNRGDEPAKLET
+333 PCNRGDEPAGMET

-355 LGLDEDEASTGGGG
+355 LGLDEDEASSDGGGG
-369 GGGGGGADVA
+369 SGGADVA

-397 SSFAFGAGT
+397 SSFAFGAGA

-412 LVMWIQPVTTRGHD
+412 LVMWIQPVTTRGRD

-444 AIPIVWLW
+444 AIPVVWLW

-490 VLTAGWLVIFALFT
+490 VLTAGWLVVFALFT
-504 ACVRFGIDPLV
+504 ACVKFRIDPLV

-547 GRTAANKSPDSSDSS
+547 GRTAANKSGWSSDGGERGVGSP
-562 DSSDSFAAK
+562 DSFAAK
-571 MRRVMRIFNPRA
+571 TRRVMRIFNPRA

-593 MAIAPFGPPIRFR
+593 MAIAPFGPPVRFR

-627 ARFFFTGEY
+627 ARFFFSGEY

-670 YDSQQGSRERIE
+670 YDSQRGSRERIE

-695 SIGLASV
+695 SIGLASI
-702 GRYSAIDGP
+702 GKYRAIDGP

-747 KTDSTADSTENL
+747 CATDSTADSTRS

-807 RGVFFIFSGL
+807 HGVFFIFSGL

>member
-40 SDDHAERNDRGR
+40 SDDHAERNEGGR

-95 DATCARLREKVA
+95 DATCARLREKVT

-219 EAMDHLK
+219 EAMDLAK
-226 GVGGGGGIGRDD
+226 GGVGVAAREDEVVGVGI
-238 DTAGTAGGSASTQ
+238 
-251 LARRPRS
+251 
-258 EGGNVDSDD
+258 
-267 DDAGTHRRR
+267 TH
-276 SDVESGSRRRRADSE
+276 SE
-291 SVATYSHH
+291 SLGITH

-320 LAEADVRERLREL
+320 AAEADVRERLREL
-333 PCNRGDEPAKLET
+333 PCNRGDEPAGMET
-346 ELERAYTKL
+346 GLERAYTKL
-355 LGLDEDEASTGGGG
+355 LGLDEDEASSDGGGG
-369 GGGGGGADVA
+369 SGGADVA

-397 SSFAFGAGT
+397 SSFAFGAGA

-412 LVMWIQPVTTRGHD
+412 LVMWIQPVTTRGRD

-444 AIPIVWLW
+444 AIPVVWLW

-490 VLTAGWLVIFALFT
+490 VLTAGWLVVFALFT
-504 ACVRFGIDPLV
+504 ACVKFGIDPLV

-547 GRTAANKSPDSSDSS
+547 GRTAANKSGWSSDGGERGVGSP
-562 DSSDSFAAK
+562 DSFAAK
-571 MRRVMRIFNPRA
+571 TRRVMRIFNPRA

-593 MAIAPFGPPIRFR
+593 MAIAPFGPPVRFR

-627 ARFFFTGEY
+627 ARFFFSGEY

-670 YDSQQGSRERIE
+670 YDSQRGSRERIE

-695 SIGLASV
+695 SIGLASI
-702 GRYSAIDGP
+702 GKYRAIDGP

-747 KTDSTADSTENL
+747 CATDSTADSTRS

-807 RGVFFIFSGL
+807 HGVFFIFSGL

>member
-40 SDDHAERNDRGR
+40 SDDHAERNEGGR

-95 DATCARLREKVA
+95 DATCARLREKVT

-219 EAMDHLK
+219 EAMDLAK
-226 GVGGGGGIGRDD
+226 GGVGGAAREDEVVGVGI
-238 DTAGTAGGSASTQ
+238 
-251 LARRPRS
+251 
-258 EGGNVDSDD
+258 
-267 DDAGTHRRR
+267 TH
-276 SDVESGSRRRRADSE
+276 SE
-291 SVATYSHH
+291 SLGITH

-320 LAEADVRERLREL
+320 AAEADVRERLREL
-333 PCNRGDEPAKLET
+333 PCNRGDEPAGMET

-355 LGLDEDEASTGGGG
+355 LGLDEDEASSDGGGG
-369 GGGGGGADVA
+369 SGGADVA

-397 SSFAFGAGT
+397 SSFAFGAGA

-412 LVMWIQPVTTRGHD
+412 LVMWIQPVTTRGRD

-444 AIPIVWLW
+444 AIPVVWLW

-490 VLTAGWLVIFALFT
+490 VLTAGWLVVFALFT
-504 ACVRFGIDPLV
+504 ACVKFGIDPLV

-547 GRTAANKSPDSSDSS
+547 GRTAANKSGWSSDGGERGVGSP
-562 DSSDSFAAK
+562 DSFAAK
-571 MRRVMRIFNPRA
+571 TRRVMRIFNPRA

-593 MAIAPFGPPIRFR
+593 MAIAPFGPPVRFR

-627 ARFFFTGEY
+627 ARFFFSGEY

-670 YDSQQGSRERIE
+670 YDSQRGSRERIE

-695 SIGLASV
+695 SIGLASI
-702 GRYSAIDGP
+702 GKYRAIDGP

-747 KTDSTADSTENL
+747 CATDSTADSTRS

-807 RGVFFIFSGL
+807 HGVFFIFSGL

>member
-40 SDDHAERNDRGR
+40 SDDHAERNEGGR

-219 EAMDHLK
+219 EAMDLAK
-226 GVGGGGGIGRDD
+226 GGVGGAAREDEVVGVGI
-238 DTAGTAGGSASTQ
+238 
-251 LARRPRS
+251 
-258 EGGNVDSDD
+258 
-267 DDAGTHRRR
+267 TH
-276 SDVESGSRRRRADSE
+276 SE
-291 SVATYSHH
+291 SLGITH

-320 LAEADVRERLREL
+320 AAEADVRERLREL
-333 PCNRGDEPAKLET
+333 PCNRGDEPAGMET

-355 LGLDEDEASTGGGG
+355 LGLDEDETSSDGGGG
-369 GGGGGGADVA
+369 SGGADVA

-397 SSFAFGAGT
+397 SSFAFGAGA

-412 LVMWIQPVTTRGHD
+412 LVMWIQPVTTRGRD

-444 AIPIVWLW
+444 AIPVVWLW

-490 VLTAGWLVIFALFT
+490 VLTAGWLVVFALFT
-504 ACVRFGIDPLV
+504 ACVKFGIDPLV

-547 GRTAANKSPDSSDSS
+547 GRTAANKSGWSSDGGERGVGSP
-562 DSSDSFAAK
+562 DSFAAK
-571 MRRVMRIFNPRA
+571 TRRVMRIFNPRA

-593 MAIAPFGPPIRFR
+593 MAIAPFGPPVRFR

-627 ARFFFTGEY
+627 ARFFFSGEY

-670 YDSQQGSRERIE
+670 YDSQRGSRERIE

-695 SIGLASV
+695 SIGLASI
-702 GRYSAIDGP
+702 GKYRAIDGP

-747 KTDSTADSTENL
+747 CATDSTADSTRS

-807 RGVFFIFSGL
+807 HGVFFIFSGL

>member
-40 SDDHAERNDRGR
+40 SDDHAERNEGGR

-95 DATCARLREKVA
+95 DATCARLREKVT

-126 PDTPTGLGTA
+126 PDTPTGPGTA

-219 EAMDHLK
+219 EAMDLAK
-226 GVGGGGGIGRDD
+226 GGVGGAAREDEVVGVGI
-238 DTAGTAGGSASTQ
+238 
-251 LARRPRS
+251 
-258 EGGNVDSDD
+258 
-267 DDAGTHRRR
+267 TH
-276 SDVESGSRRRRADSE
+276 SE
-291 SVATYSHH
+291 SLGITH

-320 LAEADVRERLREL
+320 AAEADVRERLREL
-333 PCNRGDEPAKLET
+333 PCNRGDEPAGMET

-355 LGLDEDEASTGGGG
+355 LGLDEDEASSDGGGG
-369 GGGGGGADVA
+369 SGGADVA

-397 SSFAFGAGT
+397 SSFAFGAGA

-412 LVMWIQPVTTRGHD
+412 LVMWIQPVTTRGRD

-444 AIPIVWLW
+444 AIPVVWLW

-490 VLTAGWLVIFALFT
+490 VLTAGWLVVFALFT
-504 ACVRFGIDPLV
+504 ACVKFGIDPLV

-547 GRTAANKSPDSSDSS
+547 GRTAANKSGWSSDGGERGVGSP
-562 DSSDSFAAK
+562 DSFAAK
-571 MRRVMRIFNPRA
+571 TRRVMRIFNPRA

-593 MAIAPFGPPIRFR
+593 MAIAPFGPPVRFR

-627 ARFFFTGEY
+627 ARFFFSGEY

-670 YDSQQGSRERIE
+670 YDSQRGSRERIE

-695 SIGLASV
+695 SIGLASI
-702 GRYSAIDGP
+702 GKYRAIDGP

-747 KTDSTADSTENL
+747 CATDSTADSTRS

-807 RGVFFIFSGL
+807 HGVFFIFSGL